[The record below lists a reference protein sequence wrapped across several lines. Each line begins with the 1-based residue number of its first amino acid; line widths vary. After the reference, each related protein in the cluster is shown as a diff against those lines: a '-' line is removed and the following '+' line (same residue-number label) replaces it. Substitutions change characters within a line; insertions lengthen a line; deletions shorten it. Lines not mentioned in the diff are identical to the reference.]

1 MRFGR
6 NGSAPGGTIGR
17 RRCALTAKFT
27 SFISKEGDV
36 TAIAVSRELRVL
48 THNKFSEGLIAGPAI
63 AGNGLVLRSESHL
76 YYVAEGFQ
84 TPPK

>member
-1 MRFGR
+1 M
-6 NGSAPGGTIGR
+6 
-17 RRCALTAKFT
+17 
-27 SFISKEGDV
+27 